1 MHTILSARKSPVAF
15 LLVAVALLLGAAA
28 ASAIESEGE
37 SFVRGR
43 MVGNLGVAY
52 ANVGVYPDRGPDP
65 VPERTSAATSISIPA
80 GAEVVESL
88 VYWAGRGPGWSD
100 PEIQVNQTTVTPE
113 VDYSWTWPGYT
124 QTTYV
129 ADLADAGVTLVPGAN
144 LLSLDGLD
152 HDGGRFYGVGVL
164 VVYSHP
170 ELPEVELEL
179 LEGNEFAFQGET
191 YFDDIGNGGTH
202 AAVVCSEFA
211 PALEDRA
218 LSVTARVMGIDAG
231 RNDGP
236 PRSQR
241 YEWWTT
247 SGAVVAPVTDGLVG
261 IPTIAADGSIDN
273 PVPPRVAPTGD
284 WGSETFTTDAPVL
297 AAGDTHFCGQLQ
309 SVDIG
314 DGIGASLSLS
324 DHAVTASSIYRLGN
338 LVWVDVNE
346 NGQADP
352 GEPGIDGV
360 TVELRRVGEDTPIAT
375 TTTGDDGGYLFEGL
389 VCGEY
394 TVSIPGG
401 QAAWTIAG
409 EPVDPSD
416 LAPGTIVSP
425 TPDDDADNDN
435 NGVAAGATVTSGPI
449 TIGDCGE
456 DGDFSNGASAEPT
469 DETDRVGG
477 PDDDPD
483 DLTPAEGNYDD
494 VRSNT
499 SIDFAFTPDGVT
511 VEVDGDVECA
521 DEDEDPANDG
531 DGAEPGEPCEDPAP
545 CEDHGDAGNADAGE
559 GAGEDDADVCDDPAA
574 CEDDGDAANAGDAD
588 VDDADGGNDAEACDD
603 ATPVCE
609 DDGDA
614 ADANDNGDANDEGA
628 DADACDDPAPCEDA
642 GDAANADDD
651 GNAGND
657 GGDAADACDDA
668 TEDSCDDPGGDAAND
683 PDDTCDGA
691 TDLTGDDPDPADE
704 TTPDDDADPG
714 VTPEDPD
721 DVEVEVLGE
730 VEVNEEQQ
738 NQPEDL
744 AVTGSSSVLFFLA
757 ALMVLVLGTWFAV
770 AGIWMRP
777 SR

>member
-65 VPERTSAATSISIPA
+65 APERTSAATSISIPA

-113 VDYSWTWPGYT
+113 IDYSWTWPGYT

-144 LLSLDGLD
+144 LLSLDSLD

-211 PALEDRA
+211 PALEDRS
-218 LSVTARVMGIDAG
+218 LTVTARVMGIDAG

-247 SGAVVAPVTDGLVG
+247 AGPVVAPVTDGLVG
-261 IPTIAADGSIDN
+261 IPTLAADGSIDN
-273 PVPPRVAPTGD
+273 PVIPRVAATGE

-360 TVELRRVGEDTPIAT
+360 VVELRRVGEDAPIAT
-375 TTTGDDGGYLFEGL
+375 TTTSDDGSYLFEGL

-401 QAAWTIAG
+401 QAEWTIAG
-409 EPVDPSD
+409 TAVDPGD

-425 TPDDDADNDN
+425 TPDDDTDNDN

-483 DLTPAEGNYDD
+483 DLSPAEGNYDD

-499 SIDFAFTPDGVT
+499 SIDFAFTPEGVT

-521 DEDEDPANDG
+521 DEDA
-531 DGAEPGEPCEDPAP
+531 
-545 CEDHGDAGNADAGE
+545 
-559 GAGEDDADVCDDPAA
+559 
-574 CEDDGDAANAGDAD
+574 AGDAD
-588 VDDADGGNDAEACDD
+588 G
-603 ATPVCE
+603 
-609 DDGDA
+609 DGD
-614 ADANDNGDANDEGA
+614 DVDPGES
-628 DADACDDPAPCEDA
+628 CDDPAPCVDHDA
-642 GDAANADDD
+642 GADP
-651 GNAGND
+651 
-657 GGDAADACDDA
+657 DDA
-668 TEDSCDDPGGDAAND
+668 TPADGDDAVVCDDEPVCEAPDGAAADGDDADDPAIEICDDEPVCDDPDAGAADDNNDAEADDPAAECD
-683 PDDTCDGA
+683 PD
-691 TDLTGDDPDPADE
+691 TDLTGDDPDPVDDDPDAG
-704 TTPDDDADPG
+704 TTPDDDADDG
-714 VTPEDPD
+714 ATPEDPD

-730 VEVNEEQQ
+730 VEINEEQQ
-738 NQPEDL
+738 NQPDDL
-744 AVTGSSSVLFFLA
+744 AVTGSSSTLFFLA
-757 ALMVLVLGTWFAV
+757 ALMVLVLGIWFAV

>member
-1 MHTILSARKSPVAF
+1 VHTILSARKSPVAF

-394 TVSIPGG
+394 TVSIPG
-401 QAAWTIAG
+401 A
-409 EPVDPSD
+409 
-416 LAPGTIVSP
+416 
-425 TPDDDADNDN
+425 
-435 NGVAAGATVTSGPI
+435 
-449 TIGDCGE
+449 
-456 DGDFSNGASAEPT
+456 
-469 DETDRVGG
+469 
-477 PDDDPD
+477 
-483 DLTPAEGNYDD
+483 AEGNYDD

-545 CEDHGDAGNADAGE
+545 CEDHGDADNAD
-559 GAGEDDADVCDDPAA
+559 AGEDDADVCDDPAA

-714 VTPEDPD
+714 LTPGDPD

>member
-15 LLVAVALLLGAAA
+15 LLVAVALLVGAAA
-28 ASAIESEGE
+28 AAAIESEGE

-65 VPERTSAATSISIPA
+65 APERTSAATSITIPA

-88 VYWAGRGPGWSD
+88 VYWAGRGPGWAD
-100 PEIQVNQTTVTPE
+100 PEIEVNQTTVAPA

-129 ADLADAGVTLVPGAN
+129 ADLADAGVVLVPGAN

-170 ELPEVELEL
+170 DLPEVELEL
-179 LEGNEFAFQGET
+179 LEGNEFAFKGET
-191 YFDDIGNGGTH
+191 YFDEIGNGGTH

-241 YEWWTT
+241 YEWWT
-247 SGAVVAPVTDGLVG
+247 SDAPVAAPVTDGLVG
-261 IPTIAADGSIDN
+261 IPALDADGSIDN
-273 PVPPRVAPTGD
+273 PVTPRVAATGE

-309 SVDIG
+309 SVDIA

-346 NGQADP
+346 NGQADL

-360 TVELRRVGEDTPIAT
+360 LVELRRAGDDEPIAIT
-375 TTTGDDGGYLFEGL
+375 TTDDDGAYLFEGL

-394 TVSIPGG
+394 TVSIPGDQTG
-401 QAAWTIAG
+401 WSIDG
-409 EPVDPSD
+409 EPIDPAD

-425 TPDDDADNDN
+425 NPDDDTDNDN
-435 NGVAAGATVTSGPI
+435 NGVAGGDAVASGPI

-456 DGDFSNGASAEPT
+456 DGDFSNGASSEPT

-483 DLTPAEGNYDD
+483 DLSPAAGNYDD

-511 VEVDGDVECA
+511 VEVDGDIECA
-521 DEDEDPANDG
+521 DDDGDPADDG
-531 DGAEPGEPCEDPAP
+531 DGTEPGES
-545 CEDHGDAGNADAGE
+545 
-559 GAGEDDADVCDDPAA
+559 
-574 CEDDGDAANAGDAD
+574 
-588 VDDADGGNDAEACDD
+588 
-603 ATPVCE
+603 
-609 DDGDA
+609 
-614 ADANDNGDANDEGA
+614 
-628 DADACDDPAPCEDA
+628 CDDPAPCL
-642 GDAANADDD
+642 DDP
-651 GNAGND
+651 D
-657 GGDAADACDDA
+657 GGDDAVTCDDEPVCENPDAGTPGAEGGEADDGAA
-668 TEDSCDDPGGDAAND
+668 TCEDGEGEDPCDDGGAAAEHAAGNGDDADPAAECD
-683 PDDTCDGA
+683 PDA
-691 TDLTGDDPDPADE
+691 DLTGDDPDPADDDPADDDPDAG
-704 TTPDDDADPG
+704 TTPDDGGDDG
-714 VTPEDPD
+714 TTPEDPE
-721 DVEVEVLGE
+721 DVEVEVQGE
-730 VEVNEEQQ
+730 VEINEEQQ
-738 NQPEDL
+738 NQPDDL
-744 AVTGSSSVLFFLA
+744 AVTGSSSTLLFLA
-757 ALMVLVLGTWFAV
+757 ALMVVVLGAWFAV

>member
-1 MHTILSARKSPVAF
+1 MTPGWRGSERAFPVHTILSARKSPVAF

-65 VPERTSAATSISIPA
+65 APERTSAATSISIPA

-113 VDYSWTWPGYT
+113 IDYSWTWPGYT

-144 LLSLDGLD
+144 LLSLDSLD

-211 PALEDRA
+211 PALEDRS
-218 LSVTARVMGIDAG
+218 LTVTARVMGIDAG

-247 SGAVVAPVTDGLVG
+247 AGPVVAPVTDGLVG
-261 IPTIAADGSIDN
+261 IPTLAADGSIDN
-273 PVPPRVAPTGD
+273 PVIPRVAATGE

-360 TVELRRVGEDTPIAT
+360 VVELRRVGEDAPIAT
-375 TTTGDDGGYLFEGL
+375 TTTSDDGAYLFEGL

-401 QAAWTIAG
+401 QAEWTIAG
-409 EPVDPSD
+409 TSVDPGD

-425 TPDDDADNDN
+425 TPDDDTDNDN

-456 DGDFSNGASAEPT
+456 DGDFSNGASTEPT

-483 DLTPAEGNYDD
+483 DLSPAEGNYDD

-499 SIDFAFTPDGVT
+499 SIDFAFTPEGVT

-521 DEDEDPANDG
+521 DEDA
-531 DGAEPGEPCEDPAP
+531 
-545 CEDHGDAGNADAGE
+545 
-559 GAGEDDADVCDDPAA
+559 
-574 CEDDGDAANAGDAD
+574 AGDAD
-588 VDDADGGNDAEACDD
+588 
-603 ATPVCE
+603 
-609 DDGDA
+609 DDGD
-614 ADANDNGDANDEGA
+614 DVDPGES
-628 DADACDDPAPCEDA
+628 CDDPAPCVDHDA
-642 GDAANADDD
+642 GADPDDATPADGDDAVVCDDEPVCEAPDGAAAGGDDADNADDPAIEICD
-651 GNAGND
+651 DEPVCDEPDAG
-657 GGDAADACDDA
+657 AADDDNDA
-668 TEDSCDDPGGDAAND
+668 DGDDPAAECD
-683 PDDTCDGA
+683 PD
-691 TDLTGDDPDPADE
+691 TDLTGDDPDPVDDDPDAG
-704 TTPDDDADPG
+704 TTPDDEADDG
-714 VTPEDPD
+714 ATPEDPD

-730 VEVNEEQQ
+730 VEINEEQQ
-738 NQPEDL
+738 NQPDDL
-744 AVTGSSSVLFFLA
+744 AVTGSSSTLFFLA
-757 ALMVLVLGTWFAV
+757 ALMVLVLGIWFAV

>member
-65 VPERTSAATSISIPA
+65 APERTSAATSISIPA

-113 VDYSWTWPGYT
+113 IDYSWTWPGYT

-144 LLSLDGLD
+144 LLSLDSLD

-211 PALEDRA
+211 PALEDRS
-218 LSVTARVMGIDAG
+218 LTVTARVMGIDAG

-247 SGAVVAPVTDGLVG
+247 AGPVVAPVTDGLVG
-261 IPTIAADGSIDN
+261 IPTLAADGSIDN
-273 PVPPRVAPTGD
+273 PVIPRVAATGE

-360 TVELRRVGEDTPIAT
+360 VVELRRVGEDAPIAT
-375 TTTGDDGGYLFEGL
+375 TTTSDDGAYLFEGL

-401 QAAWTIAG
+401 QAEWTIAG
-409 EPVDPSD
+409 TAVDPGD

-425 TPDDDADNDN
+425 TPDDDTDNDN

-483 DLTPAEGNYDD
+483 DLSPAEGNYDD

-499 SIDFAFTPDGVT
+499 SIDFAFTPEGVT

-521 DEDEDPANDG
+521 DEDA
-531 DGAEPGEPCEDPAP
+531 
-545 CEDHGDAGNADAGE
+545 
-559 GAGEDDADVCDDPAA
+559 
-574 CEDDGDAANAGDAD
+574 AGDAD
-588 VDDADGGNDAEACDD
+588 
-603 ATPVCE
+603 
-609 DDGDA
+609 DDGD
-614 ADANDNGDANDEGA
+614 DVDPGES
-628 DADACDDPAPCEDA
+628 CDDPAPCVDH
-642 GDAANADDD
+642 DD
-651 GNAGND
+651 GADPDDATPAD
-657 GGDAADACDDA
+657 GDDAVVCDDEPVCEAPDGAAADAADGDDADDPAIEICDD
-668 TEDSCDDPGGDAAND
+668 EPVCDDPDAGAADHNNDADGDDPAAECD
-683 PDDTCDGA
+683 PD
-691 TDLTGDDPDPADE
+691 TDLTGDDPDPVDDDPDAG
-704 TTPDDDADPG
+704 TTPDDDADDG
-714 VTPEDPD
+714 ATPEDPD

-730 VEVNEEQQ
+730 VEINEEQQ
-738 NQPEDL
+738 NQPDDL
-744 AVTGSSSVLFFLA
+744 AVTGSSSTLFFLA
-757 ALMVLVLGTWFAV
+757 ALMVLVLGIWFAV